1 MPIRSDF
8 PSFIMAF
15 VIFLSGCC
23 FICHEMEPRSVV
35 NFMDALNKF
44 TSGEVHLIRGKVVHF
59 PPEKKR
65 NGDKI
70 NIFGGKVHQKSGK
83 MVHFPPKL
91 SAGPKTCPAPETGT
105 GTERERWKDAAPGS
119 GECMRMAERGWR
131 IRSRTAAAYSP
142 ALTGSTIGDGGLNF
156 SVRDGKRW
164 DPASIAAFIR
174 HGGTVHRCPRVCGRK
189 ETLRGA
195 GTKLTGN

>member
-59 PPEKKR
+59 PGKNGKKGGR
-65 NGDKI
+65 I
-70 NIFGGKVHQKSGK
+70 NIFEGKVHLIRGNL
-83 MVHFPPKL
+83 VHFPPEKK
-91 SAGPKTCPAPETGT
+91 AK
-105 GTERERWKDAAPGS
+105 
-119 GECMRMAERGWR
+119 WR
-131 IRSRTAAAYSP
+131 
-142 ALTGSTIGDGGLNF
+142 
-156 SVRDGKRW
+156 
-164 DPASIAAFIR
+164 
-174 HGGTVHRCPRVCGRK
+174 
-189 ETLRGA
+189 
-195 GTKLTGN
+195 

>member
-119 GECMRMAERGWR
+119 GECMRMAGGVGGHEKKGGPSRARERARCRWDLL
-131 IRSRTAAAYSP
+131 IK
-142 ALTGSTIGDGGLNF
+142 DGGGLL
-156 SVRDGKRW
+156 SRPYGQYHRRW
-164 DPASIAAFIR
+164 RA
-174 HGGTVHRCPRVCGRK
+174 
-189 ETLRGA
+189 
-195 GTKLTGN
+195 

>member
-1 MPIRSDF
+1 
-8 PSFIMAF
+8 
-15 VIFLSGCC
+15 
-23 FICHEMEPRSVV
+23 MEPRSVV

-91 SAGPKTCPAPETGT
+91 SAGPKTWPPPETGT
-105 GTERERWKDAAPGS
+105 GREWTEDTKKRRSSRTNRNEPGVAGTS
-119 GECMRMAERGWR
+119 S
-131 IRSRTAAAYSP
+131 SRTAAAYSP
-142 ALTGSTIGDGGLNF
+142 ALTGSTIGDGGL
-156 SVRDGKRW
+156 
-164 DPASIAAFIR
+164 
-174 HGGTVHRCPRVCGRK
+174 
-189 ETLRGA
+189 
-195 GTKLTGN
+195 

>member
-83 MVHFPPKL
+83 MVHFPPKRQMKNT
-91 SAGPKTCPAPETGT
+91 GPADNANHTKT
-105 GTERERWKDAAPGS
+105 
-119 GECMRMAERGWR
+119 
-131 IRSRTAAAYSP
+131 
-142 ALTGSTIGDGGLNF
+142 
-156 SVRDGKRW
+156 RDGQKGPLSRP
-164 DPASIAAFIR
+164 DSGIIRGFISR
-174 HGGTVHRCPRVCGRK
+174 P
-189 ETLRGA
+189 
-195 GTKLTGN
+195 

>member
-59 PPEKKR
+59 PREKKR

-70 NIFGGKVHQKSGK
+70 NIFGGKVHKKSGK

-119 GECMRMAERGWR
+119 GECMRMAGRGRMIRKKKRPLAYEPERARCRWDLL
-131 IRSRTAAAYSP
+131 IK
-142 ALTGSTIGDGGLNF
+142 DGGGLL
-156 SVRDGKRW
+156 SRPYGQYHRRW
-164 DPASIAAFIR
+164 RA
-174 HGGTVHRCPRVCGRK
+174 
-189 ETLRGA
+189 
-195 GTKLTGN
+195 

>member
-105 GTERERWKDAAPGS
+105 GREWTEDTKKKEAPAYEPERARCRWDLLIK
-119 GECMRMAERGWR
+119 
-131 IRSRTAAAYSP
+131 
-142 ALTGSTIGDGGLNF
+142 DGGGLL
-156 SVRDGKRW
+156 SRPYGQYHRRW
-164 DPASIAAFIR
+164 RA
-174 HGGTVHRCPRVCGRK
+174 
-189 ETLRGA
+189 
-195 GTKLTGN
+195 

>member
-44 TSGEVHLIRGKVVHF
+44 TS
-59 PPEKKR
+59 
-65 NGDKI
+65 
-70 NIFGGKVHQKSGK
+70 GKVHQKSGK

-131 IRSRTAAAYSP
+131 IRKKRRPLAHEPERARCRWD
-142 ALTGSTIGDGGLNF
+142 LLIKDGGGLL
-156 SVRDGKRW
+156 SRPYGQYHRRW
-164 DPASIAAFIR
+164 RA
-174 HGGTVHRCPRVCGRK
+174 
-189 ETLRGA
+189 
-195 GTKLTGN
+195 